1 MELNGKR
8 SERRNIC
15 GKINS
20 THMQQLWS
28 AQHCDLSELTF
39 VAVGEEEE
47 TSLLRVAAHKVVN
60 NDTWQ
65 LNHSAIE

>member
-1 MELNGKR
+1 
-8 SERRNIC
+8 
-15 GKINS
+15 
-20 THMQQLWS
+20 MQQLRS

-65 LNHSAIE
+65 LNHSAIEGAHGSQCVCVHTTNTAQW